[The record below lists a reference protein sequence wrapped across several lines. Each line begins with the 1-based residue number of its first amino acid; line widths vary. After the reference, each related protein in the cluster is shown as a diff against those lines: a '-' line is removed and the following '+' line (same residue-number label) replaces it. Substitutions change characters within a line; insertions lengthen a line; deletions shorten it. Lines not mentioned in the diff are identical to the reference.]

1 MRISIVNQHDEE
13 NEAFL
18 EKYRDTMLTNSQ
30 VLIKLRMDNKDVH
43 RRHAHLI
50 EIWHGQM
57 SDIHDS
63 DPVHTFHRNRC
74 DHLVEQFKLID
85 KFRKFHRVQDHS
97 TIP

>member
-1 MRISIVNQHDEE
+1 MGLLNPMRISIVNQHDEE

-50 EIWHGQM
+50 EI
-57 SDIHDS
+57 
-63 DPVHTFHRNRC
+63 
-74 DHLVEQFKLID
+74 
-85 KFRKFHRVQDHS
+85 
-97 TIP
+97 